1 MCASSIILSGF
12 NVGTISQ
19 DDFAGT
25 NYNQNRFK
33 DYDFAPDFQRKL
45 IDSFGYYKVSNVESR
60 KAYQYED
67 SQVYFR

>member
-19 DDFAGT
+19 DDFGGT

-33 DYDFAPDFQRKL
+33 DYEFAPDFQRKL
-45 IDSFGYYKVSNVESR
+45 IDSFGYYKVSNVE
-60 KAYQYED
+60 
-67 SQVYFR
+67 